1 MELLNRLVC
10 KSGIPIFLWKSSIF
24 FYLTLSVSMPAK
36 AQFLSAEQ
44 AVAIALENNYQIRLS
59 MLNERILE
67 NNRNLG
73 VAEFFPDISAD
84 AATNNSITNTR
95 QEYLSGQINEK
106 NNAKSSSLNAGIG
119 LDWTLF
125 DGFRMFAG
133 YDILKQQLESGQLQT
148 RLEVENTVAEVLSL
162 YYNIVELRQ
171 KTSMLEESVA
181 LGRSRVDIAEN
192 KLTIGAGSRL
202 ELLQARVD
210 MNADISELVNLN
222 DLITEST
229 ISMNLL
235 LARDANTM
243 FTVEDTV
250 VLSKLPEYSV
260 LKQRM
265 EQTNTN
271 LLLNSNDLELLEMNL
286 RLIKGKRYPE
296 IGFNM
301 AYNYNTQESESGF
314 VKTGRSDGLN
324 YGLTARLPIFEGL
337 VQSRERKNVRI
348 SIESAQLKR
357 DNIIAQLN
365 AELLSTFSVYNNKL
379 STIELERE
387 NLQTAYTNFDIANER
402 YRLGELSGI
411 EIREAQ
417 QNLLF
422 AQDRLISLIYQAR
435 MLEIKLLQLSGD
447 IIPGGQ

>member
-1 MELLNRLVC
+1 MVFFLVT
-10 KSGIPIFLWKSSIF
+10 
-24 FYLTLSVSMPAK
+24 LTSLFSAK

-59 MLNERILE
+59 LLNERILE
-67 NNRNLG
+67 NNRNMG
-73 VAEFFPDISAD
+73 VAGFFPEISAD
-84 AATNNSITNTR
+84 AATNNSVTNTK

-133 YDILKQQLESGQLQT
+133 YDVLKQQLETGQLQT
-148 RLEVENTVAEVLSL
+148 RLEVENTVSEVLSL

-222 DLITEST
+222 DLITEAT
-229 ISMNLL
+229 IGMNLL
-235 LARDANTM
+235 LARDASTV
-243 FTVEDTV
+243 FTVQDTT

-271 LLLNSNDLELLEMNL
+271 LLLNSSDLELLEMNL
-286 RLIKGKRYPE
+286 KLIKGKQYPE

-337 VQSRERKNVRI
+337 VQSRERKNARI
-348 SIESAQLKR
+348 GIESAQLQR

-365 AELLSTFSVYNNKL
+365 AELLSTYSIYNNKL

-387 NLQTAYTNFDIANER
+387 NLQTAFTNFDIANER

>member
-337 VQSRERKNVRI
+337 VQSRERKNARI